1 MTVGNYIKTNTG
13 GKEKER
19 RGLRQERAF
28 ARYRAGGTPALLSRA
43 VVTLPCGAT
52 LPLAAALRELSLR
65 DANLREGGGRIWRS
79 VP

>member
-13 GKEKER
+13 
-19 RGLRQERAF
+19 
-28 ARYRAGGTPALLSRA
+28 ARKKSVVAAAGAGFRPHRAGGTPALLSRA

>member
-19 RGLRQERAF
+19 RGCGTSGLS
-28 ARYRAGGTPALLSRA
+28 RYRARGTPALLSRA

-52 LPLAAALRELSLR
+52 LPLAAALRAPSLHHL
-65 DANLREGGGRIWRS
+65 NLREGGGRIWRS